1 VDPGRLRC
9 GLSLFGNPRADHG
22 STTQHVLFHQARS
35 IAQLSSRPMLEQR
48 IQQHF
53 IDSADLKYQAG
64 PLLGK
69 PISQAMQALLACV
82 TSGGKILAC
91 GAGVSGFLAAQ
102 FASQFVGRFE
112 RDRPELAA
120 IALPGDATDPMADT
134 PEALDVDR
142 FARQVRALGQAG
154 DVLLALSA
162 SGQSA
167 AVLAA
172 VEAAHARDM
181 TVVALLGNAASTGS
195 GTGGAVGRALRETDV
210 QVCVP
215 HERAARIHEVHLL
228 ALHCLCDG
236 VDAQLLGDQDSDS
249 SLLSV

>member
-1 VDPGRLRC
+1 
-9 GLSLFGNPRADHG
+9 
-22 STTQHVLFHQARS
+22 
-35 IAQLSSRPMLEQR
+35 MLEQR

-53 IDSADLKYQAG
+53 IDSADLKYQSG
-64 PLLGK
+64 PVLSK

-91 GAGVSGFLAAQ
+91 GAGVSGLLAA
-102 FASQFVGRFE
+102 QFVGRFE

-120 IALPGDATDPMADT
+120 IALPGDTTDPSADT
-134 PEALDVDR
+134 ADAVDADR

-162 SGQSA
+162 SGKSA

-181 TVVALLGNAASTGS
+181 TVVALIGANGGS
-195 GTGGAVGRALRETDV
+195 VGRALRETDV
-210 QVCVP
+210 QVSVP
-215 HERAARIHEVHLL
+215 HERALRIHEIHLL

-236 VDAQLLGDQDSDS
+236 VDAQLLGDPDIAT
-249 SLLSV
+249 

>member
-1 VDPGRLRC
+1 
-9 GLSLFGNPRADHG
+9 
-22 STTQHVLFHQARS
+22 
-35 IAQLSSRPMLEQR
+35 MLEQR

-91 GAGVSGFLAAQ
+91 GAGVSGLLAAQ
-102 FASQFVGRFE
+102 FAAQFIGRFE
-112 RDRPELAA
+112 RDRPGLGA
-120 IALPGDATDPMADT
+120 IALPFDAIDPAADT
-134 PEALDVDR
+134 PEAGDPDR
-142 FARQVRALGQAG
+142 FARQVRALGQGG

-172 VEAAHARDM
+172 LEAAHARDM
-181 TVVALLGNAASTGS
+181 TVVALLGNAAGS
-195 GTGGAVGRALRETDV
+195 AASSSNPGGAVGRALRETDV
-210 QVCVP
+210 QICVP

-228 ALHCLCDG
+228 VLHCLCDG
-236 VDAQLLGDQDSDS
+236 VDAQLLGEQEG
-249 SLLSV
+249 SL